1 MCRHFLPDCLRQFQ
15 VCICR
20 IPLHHI
26 TFLQGRKLFYR
37 KSITSS
43 AHMHVPERN
52 GREEAFMLYEP
63 PRYDTRAMLVAVDS
77 YDHQVPAGRLFYP
90 AREEC
95 GAFSSLTQLLLQMNA
110 CMDVE
115 NTPQA
120 FHAVRTFFPRTEF
133 LAGEKDEKTLST
145 GKLLTFT
152 VLVLYR
158 RNSSW
163 QGKVTWMEQGATE
176 RFRSV
181 LELIHLI
188 NSAALERNM
197 RLLYLSDGKQIL
209 GKAE

>member
-1 MCRHFLPDCLRQFQ
+1 MRVSEQ
-15 VCICR
+15 
-20 IPLHHI
+20 
-26 TFLQGRKLFYR
+26 
-37 KSITSS
+37 
-43 AHMHVPERN
+43 N
-52 GREEAFMLYEP
+52 GSEEAFMLYEP

-95 GAFSSLTQLLLQMNA
+95 RAFSSLTQLLLQMNA

-120 FHAVRTFFPRTEF
+120 FHVVRTFFPQNRF
-133 LAGEKDEKTLST
+133 VAGETREETLEY
-145 GKLLTFT
+145 GKEATFT
-152 VLVLYR
+152 VAVLYR

-163 QGKVTWMEQGATE
+163 QGKVTWMEKGKTE

-188 NSAALERNM
+188 NSAALEQDM
-197 RLLYLSDGKQIL
+197 RPLNLFDGVQSL